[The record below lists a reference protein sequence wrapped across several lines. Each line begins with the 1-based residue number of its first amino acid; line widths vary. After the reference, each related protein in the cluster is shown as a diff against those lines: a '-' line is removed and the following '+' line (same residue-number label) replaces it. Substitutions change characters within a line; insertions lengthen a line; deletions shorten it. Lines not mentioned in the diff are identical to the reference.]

1 MLLSFLGLLQ
11 TPLGDRIYGLRLKCG
26 PRYPD
31 VAPSVAFVQKIAGMN
46 GVDNNG
52 VVNYAQLTGRAWT
65 RSVTMYDYLCRIREA
80 MVTAAKT
87 KQPNQDECY
96 AHVNL

>member
-1 MLLSFLGLLQ
+1 
-11 TPLGDRIYGLRLKCG
+11 
-26 PRYPD
+26 
-31 VAPSVAFVQKIAGMN
+31 MN

-80 MVTAAKT
+80 MVGAAKT